1 MIKSVEYKGKTYT
14 RRNKMWVNK
23 YGEVINET
31 AQRKLDEIVFE
42 SINVE
47 DLSYDER
54 GCSKI

>member
-42 SINVE
+42 SIKRAA
-47 DLSYDER
+47 SQIY
-54 GCSKI
+54 GSG